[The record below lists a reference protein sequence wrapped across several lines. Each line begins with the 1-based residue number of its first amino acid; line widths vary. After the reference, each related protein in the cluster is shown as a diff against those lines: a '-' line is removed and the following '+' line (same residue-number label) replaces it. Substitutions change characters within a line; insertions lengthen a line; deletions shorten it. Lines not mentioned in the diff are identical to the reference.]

1 MFPVT
6 YLATMIKSADK
17 NDIEIGRHII
27 RYIKGTRKIGLTF
40 SSQSELVLYGYAD
53 ASYLTHSDTKS
64 HSGIWYLNE

>member
-6 YLATMIKSADK
+6 YLVTRIKSADK
-17 NDIEIGRHII
+17 HDIGIGRRII

-40 SSQSELVLYGYAD
+40 SSQSELVLYGYAH